1 MKDYTYSLVNYN
13 PKVGKHICPSCNH
26 RNVFVRYINND
37 TKEYLNETVGRCD
50 REDKCG
56 YHKKPKEF
64 FQEHPSY
71 QVDRPYVY
79 QNVKSE
85 MDQLPTYIDKET
97 VSSTLGQHGSNSFV
111 QGLIDVF
118 GKDEVMKA
126 VNKYKIGTRIE
137 SDDVVIFWQI
147 DRNMNCRSG
156 KVMTYDRATIKRGKT
171 ISWMHSI
178 LGLKDFNLSQ
188 CLFGEHLITSK
199 HDPVIVVE
207 SEKSA
212 IRGSI
217 VIPDFIW
224 VATGGKSSGVVDKLK
239 VLINYKVTLVP
250 DIDATESWKK
260 LIENTDLQ
268 GMVINEYLFYVATEE
283 QRKNQYD
290 IADFLLD
297 ERRNNGARVK
307 NTMNGSR

>member
-1 MKDYTYSLVNYN
+1 MKDYKFSLEKYN
-13 PKVGKHICPSCNH
+13 PKVGKHTCPDCNH
-26 RNVFVRYINND
+26 KNAFVRYINND
-37 TKEYLNETVGRCD
+37 SREYLHETVGRCD

-56 YHKKPKEF
+56 YHKKPKDF

-71 QVDRPYVY
+71 QVEQSFVY

-85 MDQLPTYIDKET
+85 TVQKPTYIDDEA
-97 VSSTLGQHGSNSFV
+97 VASTLGQYGSNAFV

-118 GKDEVMKA
+118 GQEEVMKA

-137 SDDVVIFWQI
+137 SNDEVIFWQF

-156 KVMTYDRATIKRGKT
+156 KVMSYDRATIKRGKT
-171 ISWMHSI
+171 ISWMHTF
-178 LGLKDFNLSQ
+178 LGLTDFNLSQ

-212 IRGSI
+212 IIGSI
-217 VIPDFIW
+217 VIPDYVW

-239 VLINYKVTLVP
+239 VLKNYKVTLVP

-260 LIENTDLQ
+260 QIEENADLQ
-268 GMVINEYLFYVATEE
+268 GMVVNEYLFYVATEE

-297 ERRNNGARVK
+297 ERGGDLVLRQNYHEW
-307 NTMNGSR
+307 

>member
-1 MKDYTYSLVNYN
+1 MKDYTYSLENYN

-37 TKEYLNETVGRCD
+37 TKEYLDGTIGRCD

-71 QVDRPYVY
+71 QVEQPYVY

-85 MDQLPTYIDKET
+85 MVQISAYIDDET
-97 VSSTLGQHGSNSFV
+97 VASTLGQYGSNFFV

-118 GKDEVMKA
+118 GQDEVMKA
-126 VNKYKIGTRIE
+126 VSRYKIGTRVDR
-137 SDDVVIFWQI
+137 DDEVIFWQF
-147 DRNMNCRSG
+147 DQYMNCRSG
-156 KVMTYDRATIKRGKT
+156 KVISYDRATIKRGKT
-171 ISWMHSI
+171 ISWMHTI
-178 LGLKDFNLSQ
+178 LGLNDFNLSQ

-212 IRGSI
+212 IIGSI
-217 VIPDFIW
+217 VIPEFIW
-224 VATGGKSSGVVDKLK
+224 VATGGKSSGVADKLK
-239 VLINYKVTLVP
+239 VLKGHKVTLVP

-260 LIENTDLQ
+260 LVEENTDLQ
-268 GMVINEYLFYVATEE
+268 GMVVNKYLFCVATEE

-297 ERRNNGARVK
+297 ERRSDCAK
-307 NTMNGSR
+307 AKLP

>member
-118 GKDEVMKA
+118 GQDEVMKA

-137 SDDVVIFWQI
+137 SDDEVIFWQI

-156 KVMTYDRATIKRGKT
+156 KVTTYDRATIKRGTT

-212 IRGSI
+212 IIGSI
-217 VIPDFIW
+217 VIPEFIW
-224 VATGGKSSGVVDKLK
+224 VATGGKSSGVADKLK
-239 VLINYKVTLVP
+239 ILKNYKVTLVP

-260 LIENTDLQ
+260 LVEENTDLQ
-268 GMVINEYLFYVATEE
+268 GMVVNEYLFYVATEE

-297 ERRNNGARVK
+297 ERRSNGARVK
-307 NTMNGSR
+307 LP

>member
-1 MKDYTYSLVNYN
+1 MNEYHYSLEKYN
-13 PKVGKHICPSCNH
+13 PTIRKQICPDCGH
-26 RNVFVRYINND
+26 RTFVRYTSNN
-37 TKEYLNETVGRCD
+37 TKEYLHDTVGRCD

-71 QVDRPYVY
+71 HVEQPYVY
-79 QNVKSE
+79 HNVKSE
-85 MDQLPTYIDKET
+85 TNHIPKYIDDET
-97 VSSTLGQHGSNSFV
+97 VASTLGQYGSNAFV

-118 GKDEVMKA
+118 GQEEVMK
-126 VNKYKIGTRIE
+126 VVSSYKIGTRVDR
-137 SDDVVIFWQI
+137 DDEVIFWQI
-147 DRNMNCRSG
+147 DRNRNCRSG
-156 KVMTYDRATIKRGKT
+156 KVMSYDRETIKRGKT
-171 ISWMHSI
+171 ISWMHTI
-178 LGLKDFNLSQ
+178 LGLNDYNLSQ
-188 CLFGEHLITSK
+188 CLFGEHLITSQ

-212 IRGSI
+212 IIGSI

-224 VATGGKSSGVVDKLK
+224 VATGGKSSRVADKLK
-239 VLINYKVTLVP
+239 VLKGHKVTLVP

-268 GMVINEYLFYVATEE
+268 DMVVNEYLLYVATEE

-297 ERRNNGARVK
+297 ERANRSNK
-307 NTMNGSR
+307 TKLP

>member
-1 MKDYTYSLVNYN
+1 MKDYTYSLENYN

-37 TKEYLNETVGRCD
+37 TKEYLDGTIGRCD

-56 YHKKPKEF
+56 YHKKPKDY

-71 QVDRPYVY
+71 QVEQSFVY
-79 QNVKSE
+79 QNAKSE
-85 MDQLPTYIDKET
+85 TVQKPTYIDDET
-97 VSSTLGQHGSNSFV
+97 VASTLGQYGSNAFV

-118 GKDEVMKA
+118 GQEEVMKA
-126 VNKYKIGTRIE
+126 VNKYKLGTRIE
-137 SDDVVIFWQI
+137 SDDEVIFWQF

-156 KVMTYDRATIKRGKT
+156 KVMSYDRATIKRGKT
-171 ISWMHSI
+171 ISWMHTI
-178 LGLKDFNLSQ
+178 LGLTDFNLSQ

-212 IRGSI
+212 IIGSI
-217 VIPDFIW
+217 VIPEFIW
-224 VATGGKSSGVVDKLK
+224 VATGGKTSGVVDKLK
-239 VLINYKVTLVP
+239 VLKGHNITFVP

-260 LIENTDLQ
+260 LIEENADLQ
-268 GMVINEYLFYVATEE
+268 GMVVNEYLFYVATEE

-290 IADFLLD
+290 IADFLLE
-297 ERRNNGARVK
+297 ERRSHDAK
-307 NTMNGSR
+307 TTLP

>member
-1 MKDYTYSLVNYN
+1 MKDYKYSLEKYN

-26 RNVFVRYINND
+26 RNVFVRYIDKD
-37 TKEYLNETVGRCD
+37 TKEYVDGTIGRCD

-71 QVDRPYVY
+71 QVEQQYVY

-85 MDQLPTYIDKET
+85 TNHIPTYIDDET
-97 VSSTLGQHGSNSFV
+97 VESTLGQYGSNSFV

-118 GKDEVMKA
+118 GQEEVMK
-126 VNKYKIGTRIE
+126 VVSRYKIGTRVDR
-137 SDDVVIFWQI
+137 DDEVIFWQI
-147 DRNMNCRSG
+147 DRNSNCRSG
-156 KVMTYDRATIKRGKT
+156 KVMSYDRATIKRGKT
-171 ISWMHSI
+171 ISWMHTI
-178 LGLKDFNLSQ
+178 LGLNDFNLSQ

-212 IRGSI
+212 IIGSI
-217 VIPDFIW
+217 VIPDYVW
-224 VATGGKSSGVVDKLK
+224 VATGGKSSGVADKLMALK
-239 VLINYKVTLVP
+239 NYKVTLVP

-260 LIENTDLQ
+260 LIEENTDLQ
-268 GMVINEYLFYVATEE
+268 GMVLNEYLFYVATEE

-297 ERRNNGARVK
+297 ERA
-307 NTMNGSR
+307 SRSNKTKLP

>member
-1 MKDYTYSLVNYN
+1 MKEYHYSLEKYN
-13 PKVGKHICPSCNH
+13 PTIGKQICPDCGH
-26 RNVFVRYINND
+26 RTFVRYTSND
-37 TKEYLNETVGRCD
+37 RNEFLHDTVGRCD

-56 YHKKPKEF
+56 YHKTPKDY

-71 QVDRPYVY
+71 QVEQSFVY

-85 MDQLPTYIDKET
+85 TVQIPTYIDDET
-97 VSSTLGQHGSNSFV
+97 VASTLGQYGSNAFV

-118 GKDEVMKA
+118 GQDEVMKA
-126 VNKYKIGTRIE
+126 VNKYKIGTLIE
-137 SDDVVIFWQI
+137 SDDEVIFWQF

-156 KVMTYDRATIKRGKT
+156 KVMSYDRATIKRGKT
-171 ISWMHSI
+171 ISWMHTI
-178 LGLKDFNLSQ
+178 LGLKEFNLTQ

-212 IRGSI
+212 IIGSI
-217 VIPDFIW
+217 IIPDYVW

-239 VLINYKVTLVP
+239 VLKGHNITFVP
-250 DIDATESWKK
+250 DIDATESWKI
-260 LIENTDLQ
+260 LIDENADLQ
-268 GMVINEYLFYVATEE
+268 GMDVNEYLFYVATEE

-297 ERRNNGARVK
+297 ERGSLGAK
-307 NTMNGSR
+307 AKLP

>member
-1 MKDYTYSLVNYN
+1 MKDYKYSLENYN

-37 TKEYLNETVGRCD
+37 TKEYVDGTIGRCD

-64 FQEHPSY
+64 FHEHPSY
-71 QVDRPYVY
+71 QVDQPIVY

-85 MDQLPTYIDKET
+85 MDQLPTYIDEET
-97 VSSTLGQHGSNSFV
+97 VSSTLGQYGGNSFV

-118 GKDEVMKA
+118 GQEEVMKA
-126 VNKYKIGTRIE
+126 VSRYKIGTRVDR
-137 SDDVVIFWQI
+137 DDEVIFWQF
-147 DRNMNCRSG
+147 DQNMNCRSG
-156 KVMTYDRATIKRGKT
+156 KVMSYDRATIKRGKT
-171 ISWMHSI
+171 ISWMHTI
-178 LGLKDFNLSQ
+178 LGFTDFNLSQ

-212 IRGSI
+212 IIGSI
-217 VIPDFIW
+217 VIPEFIW
-224 VATGGKSSGVVDKLK
+224 VATGGKSSGVADKLK
-239 VLINYKVTLVP
+239 VLKDHKVTLVP

-260 LIENTDLQ
+260 LIKADPDLQ
-268 GMVINEYLFYVATEE
+268 GMDVNEYLLYVATEE
-283 QRKNQYD
+283 QRKDQYD

-297 ERRNNGARVK
+297 ERRSHGNRTK
-307 NTMNGSR
+307 LP